1 MPSILEDPSSE
12 TVIEL
17 VRSGKNIFLTGPGG
31 TGKSTIVRQIAE
43 QIGNVSVTAMTGC
56 AALLLDCKAKTLHSW
71 AGIGLAKDSVD
82 KNIASIKKKSYV
94 KKRWVKTDTLVID
107 EVSML
112 TPELFERLD
121 IIGRTLRKQTNKPF
135 GGLQIICVGDFC
147 QLPPVSKDLSGAEME
162 LRFVF
167 ESELWNQTID
177 NVILLNK
184 IWRQTDPIYQKILGE
199 VRFGNLSKESEE
211 ILKTRTNT
219 KWQEETI
226 QPTLLFSR
234 NYDVDKINS
243 TNLAALNE
251 TIQVYKA
258 ETIYEPRRWYDEQN
272 VGEPPAKDSES
283 VAFAISK
290 LNQDATFSETLELR
304 KGAQVMLITN
314 MDMATGLVNGSR
326 GVITEFEA
334 GRGFPIV
341 RFKNGI
347 TRLIEPFIWWSHEFP
362 HIGQQQIPLR
372 VAYAITIHK
381 SQGASIDS
389 AIVDIGKNTFEYG
402 QAYVALSRVRSLE
415 GLHLF
420 SFDVN
425 RIRTHPRVLE
435 YYSNLTSRVNN
446 DKPVATVKIVRKVSA
461 YTAAETKKGT
471 LLSFFSKASDVV
483 EKPKPSDAWDLE
495 VIDKSW
501 LPTILEALEK
511 NPSLEKFVAEAR
523 KTGQVYPKR
532 DDVFNVLRLGIDK
545 VKVVILGQDPY
556 HGPDQAMGLSF
567 SVPDGVVMPPSLKNI
582 YKELKA
588 DLEVERVTGN
598 LSDWSEQGV
607 LLLNTILTVDCGKP
621 LSHVNM
627 GWEAITDAILKTL
640 VNKRN
645 GIVFMLWGKTA
656 QKKIGLLGSKQ
667 VILEAAH
674 PSPLSAYNGFFGCK
688 HFSKANSELCD
699 KAIIW

>member
-582 YKELKA
+582 YKELKV
-588 DLEVERVTGN
+588 DLGVERVTGN
-598 LSDWSEQGV
+598 LSDWAEQGV

-640 VNKRN
+640 VNKRD

-667 VILEAAH
+667 VIFEAAH

-688 HFSKANSELCD
+688 HFSKANSELGD
-699 KAIIW
+699 KPISW